1 MCFYYRHNKT
11 NDLPTHC
18 SLKRIKLSVQN
29 KMVLHLAHIKLK
41 RAENIV
47 FFGVFTKP
55 SFGPYIFIFKLAYL
69 YGILMIL
76 YKAHDNL
83 RVTIIAQ
90 MGDKKKKNS
99 KH

>member
-1 MCFYYRHNKT
+1 
-11 NDLPTHC
+11 
-18 SLKRIKLSVQN
+18 
-29 KMVLHLAHIKLK
+29 MVLHLTHLKLK

-47 FFGVFTKP
+47 FWYFYKA
-55 SFGPYIFIFKLAYL
+55 FIFELAYL

-83 RVTIIAQ
+83 RVTIIAG

-99 KH
+99 

>member
-18 SLKRIKLSVQN
+18 SLKRIKLSAQN

-47 FFGVFTKP
+47 FWCF
-55 SFGPYIFIFKLAYL
+55 
-69 YGILMIL
+69 
-76 YKAHDNL
+76 YKAVIRPLYFYFQTSLFVWYSYDF
-83 RVTIIAQ
+83 I
-90 MGDKKKKNS
+90 
-99 KH
+99 